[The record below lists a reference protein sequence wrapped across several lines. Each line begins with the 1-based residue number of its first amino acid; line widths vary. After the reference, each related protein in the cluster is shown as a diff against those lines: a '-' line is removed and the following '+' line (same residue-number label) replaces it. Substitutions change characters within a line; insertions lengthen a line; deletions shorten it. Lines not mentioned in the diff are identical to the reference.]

1 MRSRERLGDAEE
13 SDSKVDYWEKISMVA
28 CDRARKVDR
37 LSALSA
43 IGIGG
48 DLGELSLR
56 ISLRARVFELH
67 SSEETARTLNYYC
80 YYCCYYYYIRGK
92 PFSKG

>member
-1 MRSRERLGDAEE
+1 
-13 SDSKVDYWEKISMVA
+13 MVA
-28 CDRARKVDR
+28 CDRARKIDR

-43 IGIGG
+43 IDMGLGH
-48 DLGELSLR
+48 GELSLR

-80 YYCCYYYYIRGK
+80 YYCSRSQ
-92 PFSKG
+92 PSHVSHSDRAE